1 MINTVSSGLS
11 PAPRKTPR
19 ISANKLAEYL
29 SSSSSTRRKKIIS
42 DAKYPVKFIS
52 ILYKDARNGI
62 KSYLSD
68 GRDISAVQDEIYR
81 LRNRKPSNDNQK
93 RDAINS
99 IAALELLLKTKLSKL
114 DGLTISDYDEK
125 SKLLPIVGVGVS
137 VDPDLVVKKKTESG
151 LFIGALKLH
160 IIKNNKLQKEGQ
172 KIVAMLLH
180 KYTEDHIAATGE
192 VAKNSLCLSYDV
204 FSRNLECCPNSY
216 VRGWA
221 QIEDACEEIAARW
234 DSI

>member
-1 MINTVSSGLS
+1 MITTVSSGLL

-19 ISANKLAEYL
+19 ISVNKLAEYL
-29 SSSSSTRRKKIIS
+29 STSSSTRRKKIIS
-42 DAKYPVKFIS
+42 DSKYPVKFIS

-68 GRDISAVQDEIYR
+68 GRDVIAIQDEISR
-81 LRNRKPSNDNQK
+81 LKKKKPLNDNQK

-99 IAALELLLKTKLSKL
+99 IAALEHLLKTKLSKL
-114 DGLTISDYDEK
+114 DGLAISDHDEK
-125 SKLLPIVGVGVS
+125 SKLLPIAGVGVS
-137 VDPDLVVKKKTESG
+137 VDLDLIVRRKTDSG
-151 LFIGALKLH
+151 LFVGAMKLH
-160 IIKNNKLQKEGQ
+160 IIKNNSLKSEGQ

-180 KYTEDHIAATGE
+180 KYAEDHIVATGE
-192 VAKNSLCLSYDV
+192 KAKHSLCLSYDV

-216 VRGWA
+216 IRGWA